1 MIFSIENIEA
11 KLQDKI
17 SNKKYYFIDN
27 GILNLFLLDP
37 ETSLL
42 ENMVAIY
49 LYETYGEDLYYYND
63 NIEVDFCLFEHGKA
77 IQVSYSIQDDKTY
90 ERETKALL
98 AYAKRFDCKEL
109 FISTMDE
116 EKEINL
122 DGNIIQIIP
131 LWKMLLKGV

>member
-49 LYETYGEDLYYYND
+49 LYETYGEDPYYYND
-63 NIEVDFCLFEHGKA
+63 NIEVDFCLFEHG
-77 IQVSYSIQDDKTY
+77 
-90 ERETKALL
+90 
-98 AYAKRFDCKEL
+98 
-109 FISTMDE
+109 
-116 EKEINL
+116 
-122 DGNIIQIIP
+122 
-131 LWKMLLKGV
+131 

>member
-49 LYETYGEDLYYYND
+49 LYDLVGSL
-63 NIEVDFCLFEHGKA
+63 IL
-77 IQVSYSIQDDKTY
+77 
-90 ERETKALL
+90 
-98 AYAKRFDCKEL
+98 
-109 FISTMDE
+109 
-116 EKEINL
+116 
-122 DGNIIQIIP
+122 
-131 LWKMLLKGV
+131 

>member
-1 MIFSIENIEA
+1 MHPYFS
-11 KLQDKI
+11 
-17 SNKKYYFIDN
+17 KKQ
-27 GILNLFLLDP
+27 
-37 ETSLL
+37 
-42 ENMVAIY
+42 VAIY

-109 FISTMDE
+109 FIITMDE
-116 EKEINL
+116 EKDITL
-122 DGNIIQIIP
+122 DGNTIQIIP
-131 LWKMLLKGV
+131 LWKMLLKGI

>member
-42 ENMVAIY
+42 ENMVAIISMRRTVR
-49 LYETYGEDLYYYND
+49 TY
-63 NIEVDFCLFEHGKA
+63 I
-77 IQVSYSIQDDKTY
+77 I
-90 ERETKALL
+90 
-98 AYAKRFDCKEL
+98 
-109 FISTMDE
+109 TMT
-116 EKEINL
+116 I
-122 DGNIIQIIP
+122 
-131 LWKMLLKGV
+131 

>member
-1 MIFSIENIEA
+1 M
-11 KLQDKI
+11 QDKI

-49 LYETYGEDLYYYND
+49 LYEKYGDDLYYYND

-77 IQVSYSIQDDKTY
+77 IQVSYNIQDDDTY

-109 FISTMDE
+109 FIITMDE
-116 EKEINL
+116 EKDITL
-122 DGNIIQIIP
+122 DGNTIHVMP
-131 LWKMLLKGV
+131 LWKMLLKGI